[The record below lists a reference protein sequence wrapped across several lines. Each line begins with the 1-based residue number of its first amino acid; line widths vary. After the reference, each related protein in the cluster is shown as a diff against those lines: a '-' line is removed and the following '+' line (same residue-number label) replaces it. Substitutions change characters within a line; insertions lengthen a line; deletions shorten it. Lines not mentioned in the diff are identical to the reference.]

1 MVRTKHVIVG
11 FTTATVLAIGVAG
24 CSSSSSTPAA
34 STPAETSSVT
44 ALPTGDTGGNTAAL
58 PAGWPSDIPAPEG
71 IPLQRVIQSPTAP
84 TGKIAIY
91 YGTGDKA
98 AVDTQMT
105 NGLKSAGYKQ
115 VSSSSPNANISISS
129 WKKGGTT
136 VGLNINS
143 AAGKVTC
150 SVSVNPV
157 G

>member
-11 FTTATVLAIGVAG
+11 CTTATVLAIGVAG

-44 ALPTGDTGGNTAAL
+44 AHRPVTLAATQRHC
-58 PAGWPSDIPAPEG
+58 PQDGPRIFPRRRG